1 MRKLLQSLEA
11 EEERNIF
18 VRIGLTKSEWY
29 SLGCLG
35 VGEPHVAA
43 EKVLELVLRKHLLLV
58 ETALMEQKEAAG
70 DS

>member
-18 VRIGLTKSEWY
+18 VRIGLTKSEWDK
-29 SLGCLG
+29 LG
-35 VGEPHVAA
+35 VMGVGKPHEAV

-58 ETALMEQKEAAG
+58 ERGLLAREG

>member
-1 MRKLLQSLEA
+1 MEKQFKA
-11 EEERNIF
+11 QERNIY

-29 SLGCLG
+29 YLGGLG
-35 VGEPHVAA
+35 VGRPHIAA

-58 ETALMEQKEAAG
+58 ETGLMEQKEAAD